1 MKILA
6 KKIKYLV
13 LVGIISPILVW
24 AYDFK
29 EASGLN
35 LTAGKAGYPDEQ
47 KSVDGMIVK
56 GINKGINLVLT
67 FVGVLFL
74 ILTIVA
80 GFKWMTARG
89 NESEVEKAKKML
101 VQGIIGLLI
110 VLAAYALSYFIVE
123 FFAKSYLT

>member
-1 MKILA
+1 MKNLV

-13 LVGIISPILVW
+13 LTGIISPILVL
-24 AYDFK
+24 AYDFG

-35 LTAGKAGYPDEQ
+35 LTAEKAGFSKEQ
-47 KSVDGMIVK
+47 KSIDGMIVQ
-56 GINKGINLVLT
+56 GITLVLT

-80 GFKWMTARG
+80 SFKWMTARG
-89 NESEVEKAKKML
+89 NDTEVEKAKKMFIQS
-101 VQGIIGLLI
+101 VIGILI

-123 FFAKSYLT
+123 FFSKPYLT